1 MTTHEDERG
10 WRRWRGLLAPSRP
23 ALLFAMGGA
32 LLEGAML
39 AASPESAYRMTP
51 RAWWLVP
58 LWLGGFWLGIGW
70 LLDAVGRLTARL
82 LAGRSAVLRGAATA
96 AGLLLLAGPLTLYV
110 VSWTLYLRSGLF
122 ADAETVRFLFANP
135 LLMADTQIAQATLA
149 EAGSL
154 LAVAAV
160 LLALPLL
167 LRRFARATRWPS
179 DRRTALL
186 RGGLAI
192 LWLLG
197 VALALDAGPGP
208 VSDMRRRAHDL
219 AIQRSLGPVLT
230 LWRSQRPVREPIAP
244 VLQPEEV
251 ERRDGTAWP
260 IPAAD
265 RRPDLV
271 FVKIESLR
279 HDVIGREHQG
289 RLIMPRLTAL
299 AARAVVFERAY
310 APTTHTDYSDP
321 SVLAS
326 LHPLRTRKH
335 HYYRSSDPW
344 PRTLVYDLC
353 AAAGY
358 ETALFSSENERW
370 GSKDAFLQTPGL
382 QHFHDAERSGEP
394 TRVLAEDTGVAE
406 AVRLGDLQG
415 GVLDDARTT
424 SAALAWLQARQASSK
439 PRFLY
444 LNLQSSHF
452 PYFLPPESPRPFSPS
467 AMDFGASFVDYPA
480 RYAEQARNAYF
491 NALAEADRQLGRL
504 LDALGPDVVLVLF
517 GDHGEAFHEH
527 GQVTH
532 GRLPTE
538 PVARTAAL
546 IVAPGRL
553 QPRREAYPL
562 ALIDLVPTTLAAI
575 GWAPHPNFQGIDALA
590 ADRPPLAERLVFAH
604 VENPLARI
612 DAVWAAGRWKLVR
625 DRMRGGEALFDLQS
639 DPGERQNLLA
649 GPSPPAIAAELGA
662 VLSAWRARQLA
673 YYHFPHYYE
682 RAWPPRAPT
691 LGARSSEAE
700 R

>member
-1 MTTHEDERG
+1 MTTHEEERG
-10 WRRWRGLLAPSRP
+10 WRRWRGLIAPSRP
-23 ALLFAMGGA
+23 ALLFALGGA
-32 LLEGAML
+32 LLEAAML
-39 AASPESAYRMTP
+39 AASAESAYRMTP

-58 LWLGGFWLGIGW
+58 LWLGGFWLGLGW
-70 LLDAVGRLTARL
+70 LLDALGRLAARL
-82 LAGRSAVLRGAATA
+82 LAGRSSGLRGKATVAALLA
-96 AGLLLLAGPLTLYV
+96 ALLLAVSGPLTLYV

-154 LAVAAV
+154 LTVAAALV
-160 LLALPLL
+160 ALPLL
-167 LRRFARATRWPS
+167 LRRFSRAVRWPS
-179 DRRTALL
+179 DRRTMQIRA
-186 RGGLAI
+186 GVAI
-192 LWLLG
+192 LWLAG
-197 VALALDAGPGP
+197 MALALDAGPGP

-219 AIQRSLGPVLT
+219 AIRRGLGPVLT
-230 LWRSQRPVREPIAP
+230 LWRSQQRVREPIAA
-244 VLQPEEV
+244 VLQPEDL
-251 ERRDGTAWP
+251 RPRDGTPWP
-260 IPAAD
+260 IPPAD

-289 RLIMPRLTAL
+289 RLVMPRLSAL
-299 AARAVVFERAY
+299 AERAVVFERAY

-353 AAAGY
+353 AEAGY

-382 QHFHDAERSGEP
+382 QLFHDAERSGEP

-424 SAALAWLQARQASSK
+424 SAALAWLQARRASGK
-439 PRFLY
+439 PVFLY

-452 PYFLPPESPRPFSPS
+452 PYYLPSASPRPFSPS

-504 LDALGPDVVLVLF
+504 LDALGPGAVLVLF

-546 IVAPGRL
+546 IAAPGRL
-553 QPRREAYPL
+553 PPRRERYPL
-562 ALIDLVPTTLAAI
+562 ALIDLVPTTLAAM

-590 ADRPPLAERLVFAH
+590 ADRPALAERLVFAH

-625 DRMRGGEALFDLQS
+625 DRMRGGEALFDLEN
-639 DPGERQNLLA
+639 DPEERRNLLA
-649 GPSPPAIAAELGA
+649 GPSPPPIAPQLGA
-662 VLSAWRARQLA
+662 VLTRWRSRQLA
-673 YYHFPHYYE
+673 YYHFPHYYQ
-682 RAWPPRAPT
+682 RSWPPAQPT
-691 LGARSSEAE
+691 L
-700 R
+700 